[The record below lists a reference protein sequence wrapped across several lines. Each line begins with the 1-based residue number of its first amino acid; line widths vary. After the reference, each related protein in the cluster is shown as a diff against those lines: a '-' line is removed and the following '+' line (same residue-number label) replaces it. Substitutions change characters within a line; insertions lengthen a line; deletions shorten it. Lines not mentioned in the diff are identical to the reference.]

1 VNQLTIFFIRAVV
14 GLAFAAL
21 VTRIFFG
28 RIDPLYVLGLAIIMI
43 GLAYLAEYLR
53 GRRTK

>member
-1 VNQLTIFFIRAVV
+1 MNQLTIFFIRAVV
-14 GLAFAAL
+14 GLAFAAI

-28 RIDPLYVLGLAIIMI
+28 RIDPVYVLGLATIMI

-53 GRRTK
+53 SRRTK

>member
-1 VNQLTIFFIRAVV
+1 MNQLTIFFIRAVV
-14 GLAFAAL
+14 GLAFAAF

-28 RIDPLYVLGLAIIMI
+28 RIDPPYVLGLAIIMI

>member
-1 VNQLTIFFIRAVV
+1 MNQLTIFFIRAVV
-14 GLAFAAL
+14 GLAFAAF

-43 GLAYLAEYLR
+43 GLAYLGEYLR
-53 GRRTK
+53 KRREK